1 MKKMRTIIGAMVLA
15 MVVSIGCYPGV
26 QPTAAEAFKLT
37 SLTPK
42 AISTKNVKVKV
53 KWNKSS
59 KAKLYRIY
67 RSKALKKEPDS
78 GLTNKQL
85 KYKKIK
91 TTGSGTTKYTDNN
104 VKYGRWYV
112 YKVVALK
119 KKGSSYKKVE
129 ESELSVY
136 TGPDT
141 MMWDDYL
148 YADGYVS
155 SSRIDLWIYYG
166 DQGMKAQGFQIYRK
180 EVGGKYKKIKTIKRK
195 KNKSY
200 VTYKDKTVTTGT
212 TYKYKI
218 RSYRKVG
225 TKKKYGPWSEV
236 MTKRAVKKNGV
247 FEATYLD
254 AALGSTVDEMV
265 VQLTSTEKMGNLKF
279 TEEFLYQEDIDA
291 TTYFKVYYSTDGQK
305 TWTATSDKTLVLKT
319 GKSVILK
326 LVPVVWVSDGT
337 TGSAQATTYTVPT
350 EGFTLQ
356 TNNPVY
362 YNNVV
367 SNCTLQIG
375 SDGTGTL
382 GTSIAEEYVH

>member
-1 MKKMRTIIGAMVLA
+1 MKKMRTLIGAMTLA
-15 MVVSIGCYPGV
+15 LVVSIGCFPGV
-26 QPTAAEAFKLT
+26 QPGAAEAFELT
-37 SLTPK
+37 SLTPT
-42 AISTKNVKVKV
+42 ATSTKNVKVKV

-59 KAKLYRIY
+59 KAKIYRIY
-67 RSKALKKEPDS
+67 RSKAFKNEPDS

-91 TTGSGTTKYTDNN
+91 TTGSSVTKYTDKN
-104 VKYGRWYV
+104 VKYNRWYV

-155 SSRIDLWIYYG
+155 PSRIDLWIYYG
-166 DQGMKAQGFQIYRK
+166 GQGMKAQGFQIYRK
-180 EVGGKYKKIKTIKRK
+180 EAGGKYQKIKTIKRK

-218 RSYRKVG
+218 RSYRKIG
-225 TKKKYGPWSEV
+225 NKKKYGPWSEV
-236 MTKRAVKKNGV
+236 MTKRAVKKNGT

-254 AALGSTVDEMV
+254 AAYGSSVTQML
-265 VQLTSTEKMGNLKF
+265 VQLTSTAKMGNLKF
-279 TEEFLYQEDIDA
+279 TEEYLYPEEEDA
-291 TTYFKVYYSTDGQK
+291 GTYFKVYYSTDGQK
-305 TWTATSDKTLVLKT
+305 TWTATSDKALVLKT

-337 TGSAQATTYTVPT
+337 TGSMQETTYTVST
-350 EGFTLQ
+350 DGFTLQ
-356 TNNPVY
+356 TDYPVY
-362 YNNVV
+362 YNNVI